1 MKGTGDIM
9 KKMLSLIS
17 ACGILLTAIPSVT
30 YAYSGDPTVDNYFY
44 KTGGNIEKY
53 IEEHEVE
60 DGPVKEYLTE
70 AVENFINN
78 PENSYYN
85 TNFTGEN
92 GAFAGLFYDT
102 DNDWYIPAFYR
113 YNWYG
118 HDVVLEIYGGFT
130 ANLYEDC
137 PQISVEEY
145 YKLSYKEQWEKVV
158 EICNETEECPFE
170 ICIAESSPLMIYD
183 DEVAADTDTEAL
195 ERAYTLIKQFVEEQ
209 KEDKYSLFFRSAEVC
224 RSTDFFADED
234 GEIPDNFINEIVI
247 VCNAPDISIIEPLV
261 SKFMQENDINE
272 EIVTYI
278 TKDIARVVTKGD
290 INFDNE
296 INVADST
303 YITQYLAAPDEFLL
317 SDDQKYTADV
327 TGGGDGVTAADAL
340 AIQQYLTGDTT
351 AIG

>member
-1 MKGTGDIM
+1 MCTERHGDVCVILLLKNGRGIRYNVNREKVSTLDTICVKGTGDIM
-9 KKMLSLIS
+9 KKIISIIAAAAMLTSS
-17 ACGILLTAIPSVT
+17 GAMLTANAEDSYISEE
-30 YAYSGDPTVDNYFY
+30 TV
-44 KTGGNIEKY
+44 
-53 IEEHEVE
+53 
-60 DGPVKEYLTE
+60 
-70 AVENFINN
+70 
-78 PENSYYN
+78 
-85 TNFTGEN
+85 
-92 GAFAGLFYDT
+92 
-102 DNDWYIPAFYR
+102 
-113 YNWYG
+113 
-118 HDVVLEIYGGFT
+118 
-130 ANLYEDC
+130 
-137 PQISVEEY
+137 
-145 YKLSYKEQWEKVV
+145 
-158 EICNETEECPFE
+158 
-170 ICIAESSPLMIYD
+170 
-183 DEVAADTDTEAL
+183 DTEAL

-247 VCNAPDISIIEPLV
+247 VCDAPDISIIEPLV

-327 TGGGDGVTAADAL
+327 TGSGDGITAADAL